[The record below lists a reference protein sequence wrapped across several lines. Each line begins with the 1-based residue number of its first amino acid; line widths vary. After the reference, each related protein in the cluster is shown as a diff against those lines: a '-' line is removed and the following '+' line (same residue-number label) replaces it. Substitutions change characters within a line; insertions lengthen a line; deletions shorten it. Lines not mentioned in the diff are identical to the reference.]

1 MLSLS
6 SKRALFLCGGNVT
19 AISSPLPFC
28 GVGTPA
34 VAVAEILGL
43 GPFWVSFPFAFVPL
57 VEGDIGLLGPFGGAF
72 AFAFVPLE
80 EGEEVFLEV
89 VRCDFFFRSDSS
101 SLPSAAGL
109 RRDTLVIL
117 QLWAHSCVL
126 RRELRMPPKRGVIL
140 WVCNE

>member
-1 MLSLS
+1 MARIERRLVCGASI
-6 SKRALFLCGGNVT
+6 SKRGLFLLEGKVT
-19 AISSPLPFC
+19 ISFPLLFC
-28 GVGTPA
+28 GVATPV
-34 VAVAEILGL
+34 VAVAIFLVL
-43 GPFWVSFPFAFVPL
+43 GPFV
-57 VEGDIGLLGPFGGAF
+57 GAF